1 MRSSRPPSCS
11 AAFRAERAAPPGRC
25 HAPSGASGGG
35 CRRLVDSQPARG
47 TQCAA
52 RRSCRRS
59 GPHCRSAHV
68 WSADSQS
75 FPRTASHSPR
85 ACRLQRVLPCGPPPA
100 SSTGR
105 RLLAR
110 PTGLLPAALVDP
122 RPAVRLRTPRR
133 STRPTGLEVTQRTG
147 LPGAFPARRGLRGR
161 RARGP
166 TTPPR
171 AGCRH
176 PVHRG
181 LPGRSARSEL
191 PRAGVAA
198 WPTRGACCL
207 GVRRPVRPSYT
218 DHRLPSRSS
227 ALER

>member
-47 TQCAA
+47 TPCAA

-122 RPAVRLRTPRR
+122 ALRLRTPRR
-133 STRPTGLEVTQRTG
+133 PTRPTGLGVTRRTG
-147 LPGAFPARRGLRGR
+147 LPGGFPALPGLRGR
-161 RARGP
+161 RGRGP
-166 TTPPR
+166 TTRPR
-171 AGCRH
+171 AGCR
-176 PVHRG
+176 R
-181 LPGRSARSEL
+181 
-191 PRAGVAA
+191 
-198 WPTRGACCL
+198 RGASGRGRGGWCQALPLLLPLL
-207 GVRRPVRPSYT
+207 GGNTSSRPS
-218 DHRLPSRSS
+218 RPGQ
-227 ALER
+227 